1 MGVNFLNISSFQKI
15 HILCTFCAALYKS
28 WNLPTYY
35 FFISRCQNFNLRYI
49 WKIIIFPFSKRKKK
63 QFNLV
68 EVKWKVKS
76 FFRYQRSL
84 KKRLRPRKI
93 VFLFLLLSAFWWVGI
108 VPIWLHYFPSAACD
122 FRLFINEILSVIYI
136 RSKSSVPC
144 SFWLTIL
151 GAKIWKNAILGMP
164 QDS

>member
-1 MGVNFLNISSFQKI
+1 MEFTHVLFFLLVDAKSLI
-15 HILCTFCAALYKS
+15 CA
-28 WNLPTYY
+28 
-35 FFISRCQNFNLRYI
+35 
-49 WKIIIFPFSKRKKK
+49 IFERLLFSHFLKEKKK

-151 GAKIWKNAILGMP
+151 GAKIWNNAILGMP